1 MAAIMYLLKFYES
14 QEDYDNK
21 NPFHKVEMFGSYEE
35 AQKEAEKIKEEIH
48 AFAYKI
54 KEKNI

>member
-21 NPFHKVEMFGSYEE
+21 NPFHKVEMFGSLEE
-35 AQKEAEKIKEEIH
+35 AQKEAEKIKKEIN

>member
-21 NPFHKVEMFGSYEE
+21 NPFHKVEMFGSLEE
-35 AQKEAEKIKEEIH
+35 AQKEAEKIKEEIG

>member
-21 NPFHKVEMFGSYEE
+21 NPFHKVEMFGSLEE
-35 AQKEAEKIKEEIH
+35 AQKEAEKIKKEIN
-48 AFAYKI
+48 AFTYKI

>member
-1 MAAIMYLLKFYES
+1 MYLLKFYES

-21 NPFHKVEMFGSYEE
+21 NPFHKVEMFGSLEE
-35 AQKEAEKIKEEIH
+35 AQKEAEKIKKEIN